1 MTRTARAQALFLSHL
16 QPSEHPTATQVA
28 AAIRIT
34 LTRRGGAAGC
44 AAALAEEYGEHP
56 ETAAAR
62 MRWALGMVAPSPA
75 SSTVTSAPAP
85 AAPVPAL
92 AA

>member
-1 MTRTARAQALFLSHL
+1 MNHTARAEALFLSHL
-16 QPSEHPTATQVA
+16 QPSEHPTPAQIA
-28 AAIRIT
+28 AAIRVT
-34 LTRRGGAAGC
+34 LRQRGGVAGC

-62 MRWALGMVAPSPA
+62 MRWALSVVATRA
-75 SSTVTSAPAP
+75 ALAPVQTAHP
-85 AAPVPAL
+85 CAVPAL

>member
-28 AAIRIT
+28 AAIRVT
-34 LTRRGGAAGC
+34 LTRRGGVAGC
-44 AAALAEEYGEHP
+44 AAGLAEEYGEHP

-62 MRWALGMVAPSPA
+62 MRWALGMVAPSAA
-75 SSTVTSAPAP
+75 SSTVSSAT
-85 AAPVPAL
+85 APVPAL